1 MADGTIGY
9 AAPELAYTM
18 EVNEKL
24 DVYSFGVLTL
34 EVLMGKHPSDLIS
47 SLSSSLWLPSSS
59 SSSSSSPPTAYDI
72 LLKDIL
78 DTRLP
83 PPRNHMEKEVVLLC
97 KASTSMLA
105 QFTMPTNNATSL
117 RGTIK
122 ERPPLRIHST

>member
-1 MADGTIGY
+1 
-9 AAPELAYTM
+9 M

-47 SLSSSLWLPSSS
+47 SLSLSLQLPSLSS
-59 SSSSSSPPTAYDI
+59 SSSSSSPRTAYDI

-83 PPRNHMEKEVVLLC
+83 PPRNHMEEEVVLVAKLALAC
-97 KASTSMLA
+97 LHTSS
-105 QFTMPTNNATSL
+105 QCRPTMQQVSVALS
-117 RGTIK
+117 K
-122 ERPPLRIHST
+122 ERPPLQNPFHLISLGKLFDVNC